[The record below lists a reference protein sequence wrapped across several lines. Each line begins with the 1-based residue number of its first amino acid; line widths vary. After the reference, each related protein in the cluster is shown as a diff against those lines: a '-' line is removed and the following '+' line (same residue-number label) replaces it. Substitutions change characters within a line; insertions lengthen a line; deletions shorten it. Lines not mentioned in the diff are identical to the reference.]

1 MQLDHLKIPKKLIKG
16 LDLTPPED
24 QAIFLPSIS
33 AIYAKIVSMPE
44 YTVRDTLPTGLING
58 RQDLDFLDPTN
69 ALFYYPAALY
79 SAGHAYLNVD
89 ESDIYESMVQKRD
102 KSRTIILGDS
112 AGFQIAT
119 GVLKWPWTKKK
130 DQTDQEWSDDKD
142 AMRMKLLRWLEHTAD
157 YSMVL
162 DVPTYGLVKFGSDPV
177 TGQSLHPGVKT
188 FGDCLKE
195 SLENYAFFIKHR
207 VEGATRFLNV
217 LQGRNQD
224 EGDVWWDAVKDL
236 PFEEWAFSNVQA
248 SNFSINLRRLII
260 MRDEKYLD
268 NRTWLHY
275 LGNGKIKAGCAL
287 TTLQRY
293 IRQHINPNITISF
306 DAASP
311 FVMTAKGQM
320 YYGYQLSHNNM
331 RFKGGSIVDDKSLKN
346 NPMLI
351 NDWVIANDRK
361 GMIVPT
367 KIGSRCNVGDICVRG
382 YNDLNYKKI
391 AWTKKELGTQL
402 YLNSPEGKAGDKF
415 RWTKEYIEHLTHSHS
430 NGGLFEFSSNTFEKE
445 YEKYQVKWPSSMDG
459 FSYLLAMNHNV
470 ELHIRAIQD
479 ACAYQDKPLKEAN
492 KHITPD
498 LLEFKDLCNEIFTS
512 QTPMTI
518 IDKHEKLL
526 RNITGMDADNQISM
540 EMSDFD
546 DI

>member
-79 SAGHAYLNVD
+79 SAGHAYLNVN

-162 DVPTYGLVKFGSDPV
+162 DVPTYALVKFGSDPV

-195 SLENYAFFIKHR
+195 SLENYDFFIKHR
-207 VEGATRFLNV
+207 VEGATKFLNV

-287 TTLQRY
+287 TTLQRS
-293 IRQHINPNITISF
+293 IRTYINPDITISF

-320 YYGYQLSHNNM
+320 YYGYDTDSKKM
-331 RFKGGSIVDDKSLKN
+331 KFKGGSIIDDKALKN
-346 NPMLI
+346 NPLLI
-351 NDWVIANDRK
+351 NDWIIANDKK
-361 GMIVPT
+361 GHITPT
-367 KIGSRCNVGDICVRG
+367 VIGSRCNVGDMCVRG
-382 YNDLNYKKI
+382 YEDLNYKKV
-391 AWTKKELGTQL
+391 AWTKKELITQH
-402 YLNSPEGKAGDKF
+402 YLSSPEGKVGDKF
-415 RWTKEYIEHLTHSHS
+415 KWSASYHRHLTHNQHS
-430 NGGLFEFSSNTFEKE
+430 LFDFGDGQFEKDE
-445 YEKYQVKWPSSMDG
+445 EKYQVKWPSSLDG

-479 ACAYQDKPLKEAN
+479 ACLYQDKPLKEAN
-492 KHITPD
+492 KYVTPD

-512 QTPMTI
+512 QTPMII

-526 RNITGMDADNQISM
+526 RNITGMDATNNSSM
-540 EMSDFD
+540 DFE